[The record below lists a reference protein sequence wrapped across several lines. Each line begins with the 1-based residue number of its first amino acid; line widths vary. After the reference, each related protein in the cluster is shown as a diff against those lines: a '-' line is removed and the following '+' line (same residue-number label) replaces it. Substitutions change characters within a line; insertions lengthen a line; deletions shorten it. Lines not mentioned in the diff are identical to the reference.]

1 MLSFY
6 NGCLYSYYN
15 TFAVSYELQLNVL
28 HFYMKLGSLHWL
40 ISYIE
45 NSAEVGKAYVSL
57 LAVALLIPL

>member
-15 TFAVSYELQLNVL
+15 IFTVSYELQLNVL
-28 HFYMKLGSLHWL
+28 HFYMKPGSLHWS

-45 NSAEVGKAYVSL
+45 SFAEVGKAYVFL